1 MLGRSARTVKRGP
14 SFREMTEGHLLTK
27 VLHHFMYDENYILDQ
42 VTFGSSPVRDS
53 YWKLLN
59 ENGLSLVKQS
69 NAQIEKEYA
78 SGIKMIFE
86 SYDRLMTILSLST
99 RIDRKYSEIV
109 INHFR
114 LIYNCVLSKA
124 LIVRFPTFV
133 EFVDMISVFI
143 KILIWK

>member
-59 ENGLSLVKQS
+59 ENGNEITDLD
-69 NAQIEKEYA
+69 I
-78 SGIKMIFE
+78 
-86 SYDRLMTILSLST
+86 ILRT
-99 RIDRKYSEIV
+99 NQFK
-109 INHFR
+109 FR
-114 LIYNCVLSKA
+114 FC
-124 LIVRFPTFV
+124 
-133 EFVDMISVFI
+133 
-143 KILIWK
+143 